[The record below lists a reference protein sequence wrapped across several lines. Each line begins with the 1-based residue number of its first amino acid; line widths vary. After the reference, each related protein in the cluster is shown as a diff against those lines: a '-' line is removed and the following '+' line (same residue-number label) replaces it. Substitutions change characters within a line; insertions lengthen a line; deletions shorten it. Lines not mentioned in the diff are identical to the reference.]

1 MVIWDLLQRFQKHLK
16 DPKMILRTH
25 FYRVEWLPFGA
36 MAITLG
42 HMVLVRYDCVGR
54 ALAWTVA
61 HELKHVE
68 QIEALGFFRFYY
80 RYFKEQLKHGHIY
93 NTFEIVARAFSEY
106 VMMIEFPLE
115 TK

>member
-1 MVIWDLLQRFQKHLK
+1 MVIWDLLKRFEKHLK
-16 DPKMILRTH
+16 DPRMILRVM
-25 FYRVEWLPFGA
+25 FYRVEWLPSGIEA
-36 MAITLG
+36 VTLG
-42 HMVLVRYDCVGR
+42 HMVFIRPECVGR

-68 QIEALGFFRFYY
+68 QIEELGFFRFYY
-80 RYFKEQLKHGHIY
+80 RYFKERLKHGYLH

-115 TK
+115 IK